1 MLNLGS
7 LKSLL
12 DALVALDGQLCADGL
27 QNLYQH
33 DQQRRGKELQH
44 HVKAVVTVVDGDLAK
59 AAAADD
65 AGHCADHAIDGRAGI
80 GREAQLLLVGR
91 EIVVTPRREDAPT

>member
-1 MLNLGS
+1 MLNLGF

-27 QNLYQH
+27 QNLYQY
-33 DQQRRGKELQH
+33 DQQRCGKELQH

-65 AGHCADHAIDGRAGI
+65 AGRN
-80 GREAQLLLVGR
+80 
-91 EIVVTPRREDAPT
+91 P